1 MADKHRLRISQA
13 AAFALL
19 LAGSLST
26 GCSQRG
32 QQAGGPAESEE
43 RGVPVEMARAEVSTL
58 AEQVSVTGT
67 IRAHREAAIGAQIS
81 ARVTEVRVREGD
93 PVTEGQVLITLDRT
107 QAESQARQARA
118 GVEAA
123 RAGLEGGS
131 RRLEIIQQGARTE
144 ERAIARSRVE
154 QAESAL
160 RTASADLERLRG
172 LFEQGAVSRQQLDAA
187 ETGYETARTNRDAAL
202 QSLELMESGARPEE
216 IQAAQKDV
224 EAAAAMLEQAEAV
237 RAQAE
242 EMLAYTVIRS
252 PLTGVAYERNID
264 PGEITS
270 TMGGPPLLR
279 VADLSSVYY
288 EATVAERHALAVRAG
303 QRVAVTLPANGDD
316 VLEGSV
322 EQLVPVADPASRE
335 FLVRISLPDSSRIT
349 RPGVFARGAVV
360 VAEREDAV
368 VVPKDALVDRG
379 DHRVVFVV
387 TDGQAE
393 ERVVE
398 VGLTDR
404 TRAEILSGVQANET
418 VVVVGA
424 QGLRDG
430 DFVRVQE
437 AGGD

>member
-1 MADKHRLRISQA
+1 MADKHRLRMSQA
-13 AAFALL
+13 AGFALL
-19 LAGSLST
+19 LAGSLSA
-26 GCSQRG
+26 GCGPRG
-32 QQAGGPAESEE
+32 QQAGGPAEPEE
-43 RGVPVEMARAEVSTL
+43 RGVPVEVARAEVSTM

-67 IRAHREAAIGAQIS
+67 MRAHREAAIGAQIS
-81 ARVTEVRVREGD
+81 ARVIEVRVREGD

-123 RAGLEGGS
+123 RAGLEGAR
-131 RRLEIIQQGARTE
+131 RRLEIIEQGARTE
-144 ERAIARSRVE
+144 ERSIARSRLE

-187 ETGYETARTNRDAAL
+187 ETGYETARTNRDSAL
-202 QSLELMESGARPEE
+202 QSLGLMERGARPEE

-224 EAAAAMLEQAEAV
+224 EAAAAILEQAEAV

-242 EMLAYTVIRS
+242 EMLGYTVIRS

-270 TMGGPPLLR
+270 TMSEPPLLR

-288 EATVAERHALAVRAG
+288 EATVAERQALKVRAG

-335 FLVRISLPDSSRIT
+335 FLVRISLPDSGQIT
-349 RPGVFARGAVV
+349 RPGVFARGSIV

-387 TDGQAE
+387 TNGQAE
-393 ERVVE
+393 ERRVE

-404 TRAEILSGVQANET
+404 TRAEIRSGVEANET